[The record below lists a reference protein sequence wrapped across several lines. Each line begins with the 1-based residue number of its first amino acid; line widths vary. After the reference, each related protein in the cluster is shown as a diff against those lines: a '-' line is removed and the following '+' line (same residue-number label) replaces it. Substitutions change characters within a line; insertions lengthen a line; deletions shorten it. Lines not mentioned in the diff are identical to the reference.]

1 MDEILQDED
10 TPQLENGY
18 TKIANEI
25 LTNLAN
31 TNLSGQSF
39 QMLMLIFRMTYG
51 YGRRRTI
58 ISLDK
63 FIEET
68 GIAKTNVLRC
78 LKRLADQAI
87 IIREKTRF
95 GTVYGFNKDAKK
107 WQLKSIKKAAKII
120 QNDNPIIKIDNL
132 QENIKTDTKINA
144 NNEKSIKEEKS
155 KEIIQNDNKVIQ
167 NDNEI
172 IQIDNNYSQS
182 IREEKQDNNI
192 YKSTSYPQAKSEK
205 TSKKSDI
212 YKDNS
217 NKEKDLLLSNESNG
231 NDFFNQPQKTKPKK
245 EKRSLLDSPNA
256 TQRICGYWDKVF
268 SDKYSS
274 PYKHNFGKDMMIFS
288 KLSGDIGEDK
298 AREIINIFFEWVDD
312 QTLWQY
318 GKPEIGVF
326 SSSINAL
333 VAENIKRKKTVQK
346 RAETILKKPVEKDLL
361 TVKFDVMLADL
372 KKQYGNL
379 NALAHVS
386 EYKTL
391 WLEQLKNLIV
401 VLKSKKW

>member
-1 MDEILQDED
+1 MEEILQDDD

-25 LTNLAN
+25 LVNLAN

-51 YGRRRTI
+51 YGRRQTI
-58 ISLDK
+58 ISLDY
-63 FIEET
+63 FVEET
-68 GIAKTNVLRC
+68 GIAKTNALRC
-78 LKRLADQAI
+78 LKGLADQKI
-87 IIREKTRF
+87 ILREKTRF
-95 GTVYGFNKDAKK
+95 GTVYSFNKDPKK
-107 WQLKSIKKAAKII
+107 WQLKSVKKAAKVIKNDNAII
-120 QNDNPIIKIDNL
+120 QI
-132 QENIKTDTKINA
+132 
-144 NNEKSIKEEKS
+144 
-155 KEIIQNDNKVIQ
+155 DNKVIQ
-167 NDNEI
+167 NDNAI
-172 IQIDNNYSQS
+172 IQIDNNCSQS
-182 IREEKQDNNI
+182 IKEEKRDNNI
-192 YKSTSYPQAKSEK
+192 YENVSCPQSKTEK
-205 TSKKSDI
+205 LPKNADI
-212 YKDNS
+212 YKENS
-217 NKEKDLLLSNESNG
+217 NKEKDLLLSNESNA
-231 NDFFNQPQKTKPKK
+231 NDLFNQPQKTKPKK

-268 SDKYSS
+268 SDKYSC

-333 VAENIKRKKTVQK
+333 VVENIRRKKTV
-346 RAETILKKPVEKDLL
+346 KKQASAVLIPEEKKDFM
-361 TVKFDVMLADL
+361 TVKFDVMMTDL

-386 EYKTL
+386 EYKKQ
-391 WLEQLKNLIV
+391 WLENLKNLIV
-401 VLKSKKW
+401 VLKTKNGK